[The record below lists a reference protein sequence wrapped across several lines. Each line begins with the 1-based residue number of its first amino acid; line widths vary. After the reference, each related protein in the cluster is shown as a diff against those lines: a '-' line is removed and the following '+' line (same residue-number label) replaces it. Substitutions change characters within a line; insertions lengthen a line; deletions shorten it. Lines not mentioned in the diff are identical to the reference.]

1 MNHKS
6 KGKTFF
12 TPQCEG
18 KRCFAPTKLWL
29 YFIITM
35 SVYLLMVFITIPTL
49 NRLANGLEIIDVLP
63 FYDGEYVVRLL
74 EYLESEGRHYYLY
87 RQLPIDMIY
96 PLLYAFTYRQ
106 ILKHFIDKLDFKRV
120 RWVVFLPILAAVF
133 DYLENIGIG
142 ISLYRF
148 PSLSDTVL
156 SVLPFFSLLKTLFVV
171 LYLLA
176 FFGLGIMVLVRRN
189 KKI

>member
-1 MNHKS
+1 MTKS
-6 KGKTFF
+6 K
-12 TPQCEG
+12 
-18 KRCFAPTKLWL
+18 KLWL

-35 SVYLLMVFITIPTL
+35 AVYLLMVFVTIPTL
-49 NRLANGLEIIDVLP
+49 NRLANGLDIIDVLP

-87 RQLPIDMIY
+87 RQIPLDMLY
-96 PLLYAFTYRQ
+96 PLLYAFTYWK
-106 ILKHFIDKLDFKRV
+106 ILSHFIDKLNLKRIK
-120 RWVVFLPILAAVF
+120 WVVFFPIVAAVF

-142 ISLYRF
+142 ISLYHF
-148 PSLSDTVL
+148 PSLSDTLL

-176 FFGLGIMVLVRRN
+176 FFGLGIMVLVRR
-189 KKI
+189 KKL